1 MSTVAYDS
9 VGTLKNRW
17 RLPSLR
23 MILYPQGSPD
33 CRGFRGIQVFRGILV
48 FRGIQELQELQ
59 GRLGSRA
66 LRGTRDLPMATAS
79 TTTMACPTMVC
90 PTTACPT
97 MVGPNPTVPA
107 TARRTSQTEHSIRR
121 ACSIRPE
128 HSIGRACSIRRCRT
142 P

>member
-97 MVGPNPTVPA
+97 MADPSPTVPA
-107 TARRTSQTEHSIRR
+107 TAVLATAPRTSQMEHSIRR
-121 ACSIRPE
+121 A
-128 HSIGRACSIRRCRT
+128 GSIRRCRT